1 MIKVVFFDFS
11 GTIIKNSPMDFIAK
25 HTDKSA
31 ERKMDL
37 QLYKQG
43 VILKREQ
50 GRRSYAYLEGLKL
63 TEIDSIKKKF
73 EFSPHIKEC
82 LHELKLRK
90 ITTVL
95 VSNLARVLSQEIC
108 KDIYFDEI
116 YGGETEVKNNVFT
129 GKLLKEPQPKEDV
142 VLQTLKKHQYQ
153 KSEAAAVGDSPEDAT
168 MFKHVGLGVLYK
180 PDIHAQ
186 GKGYPEIQ
194 DFKELVALIDNYN
207 KKGC

>member
-11 GTIIKNSPMDFIAK
+11 GTIIQNSPMDFIAE
-25 HTDKSA
+25 HTDKAA
-31 ERKMDL
+31 ERAKDAHA
-37 QLYKQG
+37 YKEG
-43 VILKREQ
+43 VISKREQ
-50 GRRSYAYLEGLKL
+50 GRRSYAYLEGLKID
-63 TEIDSIKKKF
+63 EIQVIKKKF
-73 EFSPHIKEC
+73 KFNPSIKEC
-82 LHELKLRK
+82 LQELKKRH

-95 VSNLARVLSQEIC
+95 VSNLSRALSEEIC
-108 KDIYFDEI
+108 KDLYFDEI
-116 YGGETEVKNNVFT
+116 YGGETEIKNNVFT
-129 GKLLKEPQPKEDV
+129 GRLLKEPQQKEDV
-142 VLQTLKKHQYQ
+142 VIQTLKKHQYQ